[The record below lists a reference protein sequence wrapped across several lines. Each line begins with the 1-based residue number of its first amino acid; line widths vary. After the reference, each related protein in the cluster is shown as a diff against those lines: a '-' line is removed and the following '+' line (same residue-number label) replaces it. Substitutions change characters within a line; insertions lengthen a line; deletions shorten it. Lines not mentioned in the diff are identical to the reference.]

1 MRVSFLEFNSIVLL
15 VIDDILV
22 DMWVCLRCVSVW
34 IYLKKCSIVYLCK
47 QRAMPKIVGTIKLV
61 CKCKNY
67 TCKSKSRCFFRRF
80 VSPHRSRLIFGLSV
94 FVTPLPRN
102 SQILSRWER
111 KQRILPLR
119 SPPPPSP
126 RRRRGRS
133 PLAQRS
139 SSPGSSARSSL
150 PPFTPNCKFRLLIVP
165 SI

>member
-1 MRVSFLEFNSIVLL
+1 MCE
-15 VIDDILV
+15 
-22 DMWVCLRCVSVW
+22 CLNLS
-34 IYLKKCSIVYLCK
+34 KKCSIVYLCK
-47 QRAMPKIVGTIKLV
+47 QRAMPKIGGTIKLV

-111 KQRILPLR
+111 KPRVLPLR

-126 RRRRGRS
+126 RPRRGRS
-133 PLAQRS
+133 PLAQRKVL
-139 SSPGSSARSSL
+139 SSPLYPKLQISPTPFRVAKFS
-150 PPFTPNCKFRLLIVP
+150 PPYNFLSIRLVKKLICDL
-165 SI
+165 

>member
-1 MRVSFLEFNSIVLL
+1 MCE
-15 VIDDILV
+15 
-22 DMWVCLRCVSVW
+22 CLNLS
-34 IYLKKCSIVYLCK
+34 KKCSIVYLCK
-47 QRAMPKIVGTIKLV
+47 QRAMPKIVVTIKLV

-150 PPFTPNCKFRLLIVP
+150 PPNWKFRLLIVP